1 MSNDPSTRPAAPR
14 SGDARA
20 RLLERA
26 RELLGQERERTLAAL
41 RDREADVAAIVA
53 ASEGSNADDEHDPE
67 GATIAYERAQVDAL
81 ARLAVDHLDAVTAA
95 LHRVED
101 GSYGVCTVCGLPI
114 PEERLEARP
123 TATTHVACA
132 G

>member
-1 MSNDPSTRPAAPR
+1 MTPDPTPQDDPSAEGAR
-14 SGDARA
+14 S
-20 RLLERA
+20 
-26 RELLGQERERTLAAL
+26 ELLGWARTRLEEEREQTLAAL

-67 GATIAYERAQVDAL
+67 GATIAFERAQVDAL
-81 ARLAVDHLDAVTAA
+81 ARHALAHLEEVAAA
-95 LHRVED
+95 LRRVED
-101 GSYGVCTVCGLPI
+101 GSYGTCTRCGRPI
-114 PEERLEARP
+114 PRERLEARP

>member
-1 MSNDPSTRPAAPR
+1 MTPDPTPQDDTPEGSRADLLAWARTR
-14 SGDARA
+14 
-20 RLLERA
+20 LE
-26 RELLGQERERTLAAL
+26 QEREQTLAAL

-67 GATIAYERAQVDAL
+67 GATIAFERAQVDAL
-81 ARLAVDHLDAVTAA
+81 ARHALTHLEEVAAA
-95 LHRVED
+95 LRRVED
-101 GSYGVCTVCGLPI
+101 GSYGTCTVCGRPI
-114 PEERLEARP
+114 PQERLEARP

>member
-1 MSNDPSTRPAAPR
+1 MTPDPTPPADPVPQGAH
-14 SGDARA
+14 A
-20 RLLERA
+20 
-26 RELLGQERERTLAAL
+26 ELLAWARTRLAGERERTLAAL

-67 GATIAYERAQVDAL
+67 GATIAFERAQVDAL
-81 ARLAVDHLDAVTAA
+81 ARHATAHLEEVAAA
-95 LHRVED
+95 LRRVQD
-101 GSYGVCTVCGLPI
+101 GSYGTCTVCGRPI
-114 PEERLEARP
+114 PQERLEARP